1 MDCYLPSPTVGF
13 FRGEPRIV
21 VPSLVDE
28 FLGPVRQPT
37 PHERRNRINDFSQ
50 WGFPLLD
57 LLKRVFHCFSAHRPR
72 DENANRLSILLR
84 RRLLSKTMPAVNA
97 NLNSFFGEGKNR
109 LLRTRLTL

>member
-1 MDCYLPSPTVGF
+1 MDCYLPAQTVGF

-21 VPSLVDE
+21 VPSLVEE

-57 LLKRVFHCFSAHRPR
+57 LLKHVFHCFSAHRPR

-84 RRLLSKTMPAVNA
+84 RRPCRRGCRPSTQTLTHFLEKA
-97 NLNSFFGEGKNR
+97 
-109 LLRTRLTL
+109 RTVCFEHV